1 MENMFEYAT
10 RNKLRFDS
18 QIGVL
23 AVEDLWDLPL
33 TDSRKA
39 ATLDNIAKEIN
50 RDLKEETEESFVVKS
65 TNRRKKTLEVK
76 LDIVK
81 HIIGVKMAEAEASKR
96 RVENKKERERL
107 LEILAQKEDES
118 LKSQSV
124 DDIRKRLAELDA

>member
-1 MENMFEYAT
+1 MFEYAT
-10 RNKLRFDS
+10 RNKLRFGS
-18 QIGVL
+18 QVGDL
-23 AVEDLWDLPL
+23 SLEDLWDLPL
-33 TDSRKA
+33 TDSRRS

-50 RDLKEETEESFVVKS
+50 KDLKEETEESFVVKS

-81 HIIGVKMAEAEASKR
+81 HIIGVKMAEADAAR
-96 RVENKKERERL
+96 QRTENKKERERL
-107 LEILAQKEDES
+107 LEILAQKEAES